1 MKSKAYV
8 LSGMLFGDEG
18 KGSFVDYL
26 TNKEKV
32 EQIIK
37 YNGGCQA
44 SHTVISEDDIL
55 HKFSQLGSGMF
66 NDNCKTYLSSN
77 MVINLFSLI
86 EEIEQFASKTNRN
99 RIEVLNNV
107 YLDQDCYIVT
117 PYHRLINRLREL
129 SDLYVKRGSVGT
141 GVSEVPKLLEDF
153 NLGVQVKDSNDK
165 GQLFK
170 KLERLS
176 TFTEE
181 FLTLNMEHIDKNLFE
196 KLINPT
202 EVHCLIDDKEFIF
215 NKHLDLISKI
225 NFNICSDFSRFFVP
239 NKNSIF
245 EGSQGLLLDKTY
257 GIKPNTTLLDTTNI
271 NALKMLDCDDAIKVG
286 VLKAYA
292 SRHGMGVLP
301 TENDQLQ
308 SLLFDENQRPSF
320 WNGAPRNGWLDAVLL
335 RYSNKI
341 NNVDQ
346 LFLSSLDRLSSL
358 PTINICNSYEYT
370 GTINK
375 EFEDMFEYKINN
387 GKVIVSN
394 IKNNHGDITKCLND
408 CKPIYIEIEGWNKDI
423 SNITEYSDLP
433 NQSKKYIDSINE
445 MVGVETSVVSVG
457 PTRKEKILV
466 R

>member
-1 MKSKAYV
+1 MKPKAYV

-66 NDNCKTYLSSN
+66 NENCKTYLSSN

-86 EEIEQFASKTNRN
+86 EEIEQFSSKTNRN
-99 RIEVLNNV
+99 RIDVLNNV
-107 YLDQDCYIVT
+107 YLDQDCYMVT

-153 NLGVQVKDSNDK
+153 DLGVQVKDLNNKDR
-165 GQLFK
+165 LFE

-176 TFTEE
+176 RFTKE
-181 FLTLNMEHIDKNLFE
+181 FLKSNIEHIDKDLFE
-196 KLINPT
+196 KLISPT
-202 EVHCLIDDKEFIF
+202 EIHCLTDDKEFIY
-215 NKHLDLISKI
+215 NRYLDLISKI
-225 NFNICSDFSRFFVP
+225 NFNICSDFSRFYVS

-245 EGSQGLLLDKTY
+245 EGSQGLLLDKKY

-271 NALKMLDCDDAIKVG
+271 NALKMLDSDDVVKVG
-286 VLKAYA
+286 VLKAYS
-292 SRHGMGVLP
+292 SRHGIGVLP
-301 TENDQLQ
+301 TENEQLQ
-308 SLLFDENQRPSF
+308 TLLFDENQRPSF
-320 WNGAPRNGWLDAVLL
+320 WNGTPRNGWLDAVLL

-358 PTINICNSYEYT
+358 PVINICNSYEYI
-370 GTINK
+370 GTIDK
-375 EFEDMFEYKINN
+375 EFEDMFEYKIIN
-387 GKVIVSN
+387 GKVIVSD
-394 IKNNHGDITKCLND
+394 IKNNRGDITKYLNN

-423 SNITEYSDLP
+423 SNITEYSRLP